1 MRSNDF
7 TDFTKS
13 RTLLKSNW
21 EALENF
27 KSDQQK
33 GEPMPPFE
41 KPIPEGVN
49 LVELPEFK
57 DSVVAKSTNIFEA
70 IANRRSHRKY
80 LKTPLTLQ
88 ELSFLLWAT
97 QGVKNVT
104 PKATF
109 RTVPSAGAR
118 HPFETYVYVRNVEG
132 LNEAVY
138 RYLPIEHSLVLH
150 RSDRYLREE
159 IIRAT
164 LDQAFVGE
172 AAAVFIWTAIP
183 YRTEW
188 RYGPASHKV
197 ILLDAG
203 HVCQNLYIACEAIK
217 AGTCAIAA
225 YSQELMD
232 KFLKLD
238 GIDEFVVYLA
248 PVGKV
253 NHE

>member
-41 KPIPEGVN
+41 KPISEGVH
-49 LVELPEFK
+49 LVKLPEFK
-57 DSVVAKSTNIFEA
+57 DSIVVKSPNVFEA

-80 LKTPLTLQ
+80 LKMPLTLE

-164 LDQAFVGE
+164 LEQTFVGE
-172 AAAVFIWTAIP
+172 AAAVFIWTAMP

-232 KFLKLD
+232 KFLRLD
-238 GIDEFVVYLA
+238 GTDEFVVYLA

-253 NHE
+253 Q